1 MPIAYD
7 DLGRIKKPGKKTEF
21 TQEMLIEYA
30 KCIQDPQYFAE
41 QYYKV
46 VHQLEGAQ
54 IIKLRSYQKRILTN
68 YLKENLNILMASR
81 QVGKCVQANTLVY
94 IRNKYTK
101 KIETIEIGKLFLM
114 IKKELVKNNIIDV

>member
-68 YLKENLNILMASR
+68 YLNEKLNILMASR
-81 QVGKCVQANTLVY
+81 QVGKCFFKNTVISLRNRKTGEIIDIDVY
-94 IRNKYTK
+94 DFFK
-101 KIETIEIGKLFLM
+101 KIVEMNSPKTLS
-114 IKKELVKNNIIDV
+114 